1 MKLAI
6 ISDIHGNFHALEA
19 VLKDISDQGADEVIC
34 LGDLATIG
42 PQPREVIRK
51 IQETGIRSLRGNH
64 DLALLE
70 TSKATEYQIASIEI

>member
-6 ISDIHGNFHALEA
+6 ISDIHGNYHALEA
-19 VLKDISDQGADEVIC
+19 VLKDISDQGADKIIC

-51 IQETGIRSLRGNH
+51 IQEAGINSIMGNH

-70 TSKATEYQIASIEI
+70 PGKATEYQIASIEI